1 MKHKTICLLFFF
13 SMITSPIFGQTTGKL
28 GGKIVD
34 SESGDPVFGTVVIVR
49 SIKAATRSDFD
60 GKYELNLPPGEHTV
74 EFQMIGFATQF
85 KKVTISPGTPLSLN
99 VVMGAKLLDTVE
111 VQGRGLENSDSALLA
126 LQRKSGVVSDGIS
139 EEAIKKSPDS
149 SAGDVLRR
157 VTGITLVGG
166 KFIS

>member
-85 KKVTISPGTPLSLN
+85 KKVTISPGTPLSL
-99 VVMGAKLLDTVE
+99 K
-111 VQGRGLENSDSALLA
+111 RGH
-126 LQRKSGVVSDGIS
+126 GS
-139 EEAIKKSPDS
+139 ETSRYGG
-149 SAGDVLRR
+149 SAG
-157 VTGITLVGG
+157 TW
-166 KFIS
+166 S